1 MAWKWQALSVSR
13 NNAFTCFDCLNSTP
27 IFQFIPSSLIQSM
40 PMYVFKPYFP
50 LCLFRVSIV
59 PADSSYSLE
68 KGDDRGAAGHVFRP
82 GDELTSD
89 TNKFPSTAS
98 YQDGVIAGT
107 GIRIFDIKEIKQNG
121 RDTIMKF
128 SVLFEG
134 DTMPPSVAPTAFPTI
149 ESPEPKLF
157 SREIGKWDT
166 LSFFVGP
173 KEDLA
178 NK

>member
-1 MAWKWQALSVSR
+1 MFRLPQ
-13 NNAFTCFDCLNSTP
+13 FCFSFP
-27 IFQFIPSSLIQSM
+27 IYPLFADRIHAHVFIS
-40 PMYVFKPYFP
+40 YFP

-98 YQDGVIAGT
+98 YQEGVIAGT
-107 GIRIFDIKEIKQNG
+107 GIRIFDIKEITQNG

-134 DTMPPSVAPTAFPTI
+134 DTMPPSVAPTGFPTI

-166 LSFFVGP
+166 LSFHRAQKG
-173 KEDLA
+173 DL
-178 NK
+178 